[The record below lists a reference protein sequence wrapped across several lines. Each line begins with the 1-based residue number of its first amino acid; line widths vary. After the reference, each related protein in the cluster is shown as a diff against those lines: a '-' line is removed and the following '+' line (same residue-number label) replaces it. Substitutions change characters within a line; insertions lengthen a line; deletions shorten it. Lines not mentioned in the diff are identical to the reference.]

1 MAGIRAN
8 KLVQVALT
16 VQDAERAKAFYGDTL
31 GLPHLFDAPPGLSFL
46 QCGPTRLMLSRPEE
60 GVPRGN
66 SILYFA
72 VEQIEDAHR
81 SMAEAGVEFLEQPR
95 IAARVAGRD
104 VWIALCRDSEGNMV
118 GLTSEVEA
126 QPAPAL

>member
-1 MAGIRAN
+1 MPAESSHIAQIA
-8 KLVQVALT
+8 VIVED
-16 VQDAERAKAFYGDTL
+16 VERATAWYRDRL

-60 GVPRGN
+60 GVPHGN

-72 VEQIEDAHR
+72 VEQMEEAHR

-95 IAARVAGRD
+95 IVAKVAGRD